1 MKRVATTNGQA
12 TYGAA
17 YRSYDYF
24 TAKHYAACID
34 ARGNGAHYGPQFA
47 TWHAALGL
55 EFERALLAV
64 DPAIEAL
71 PYWDASETSPSV
83 FGRTYFGSAPG
94 AGEEHDLVDGP
105 FASWRVPRHKS
116 LADYAPSTSTF
127 SASTAVAGNAAGYLR
142 HPDSTISAGGV
153 VRFGGGYVL
162 ERDAFWRCV
171 EEPTTFLEWNMCVDL
186 GFAPDGSDLGDSTHR
201 GAHTGV
207 GGFEDP
213 RYLNNDGDFHDTF
226 AGPND
231 PIFFFHHANVER
243 SRHWWTW
250 TRAHDADDYWAY
262 PLLDPDATVGTD
274 AFTGRRA
281 PGQLLNDTL
290 SDSWGFSMD
299 DLGFEPRA
307 GETPDTLV
315 TNARLLC
322 ELAPGA
328 APYAYEDLVQCR
340 ESSGDACAVAA
351 PAERCPTMGPSFGEH
366 HTVDGRFDAVAV
378 VDVDNDGDPDVVT
391 AEGDWLRIHENVAGQ
406 LVARDVVTTKYARPV
421 ALGAGAEDIVVG
433 YEAGAVVVHALDG
446 ERIMTVDVDVASG
459 AVVVRAADIDGD
471 GVLDV
476 VSAAA
481 EDDTVA
487 VYRAS
492 KGFSKRLAASDAV
505 GVTDVVVLDV
515 DGDGDLDLLP
525 TLPCSGTVVVLESMP
540 RNREDDVWIG
550 DDWLEYQRT
559 VLRRRGRGQRAVAV
573 VGDDIVVAYRTVY
586 VHGGEAGK
594 RADAEVSTV
603 DGGVL
608 YDTDDMRY
616 DALLGADLNG
626 RGAEDVVARGN
637 DAFERDDQA
646 GLYWFDGAGLVVRR
660 RKVYTGAVL
669 AFAAQRNNDKVGLT
683 LFTERVEKY
692 VAPAKGN
699 RHVLRV
705 VRDMWLLGLASMP
718 ASPRLPVRNGCAGR
732 PDPTAPAEQLQPRSL
747 QCGSEAAVQRRK
759 VALLQTKYAKH
770 P

>member
-1 MKRVATTNGQA
+1 MG
-12 TYGAA
+12 
-17 YRSYDYF
+17 
-24 TAKHYAACID
+24 I
-34 ARGNGAHYGPQFA
+34 
-47 TWHAALGL
+47 
-55 EFERALLAV
+55 
-64 DPAIEAL
+64 
-71 PYWDASETSPSV
+71 
-83 FGRTYFGSAPG
+83 
-94 AGEEHDLVDGP
+94 
-105 FASWRVPRHKS
+105 
-116 LADYAPSTSTF
+116 
-127 SASTAVAGNAAGYLR
+127 
-142 HPDSTISAGGV
+142 
-153 VRFGGGYVL
+153 
-162 ERDAFWRCV
+162 
-171 EEPTTFLEWNMCVDL
+171 
-186 GFAPDGSDLGDSTHR
+186 
-201 GAHTGV
+201 

-213 RYLNNDGDFHDTF
+213 AYFNGDGDFLDPFTSL
-226 AGPND
+226 ND
-231 PIFFFHHANVER
+231 PVFFFHHANVER

-262 PLLDPDATVGTD
+262 PLLDNDTTVGTD
-274 AFTGRRA
+274 VSTDRRV

-328 APYAYEDLVQCR
+328 APYAYEDLVRCR
-340 ESSGDACAVAA
+340 ESSGDACAVAE
-351 PAERCPTMGPSFGEH
+351 PAERCPTMGPSFGER

-378 VDVDNDGDPDVVT
+378 VDVDNDGDQDVVT
-391 AEGDWLRIHENVAGQ
+391 AEGDWLRIHENVAGR
-406 LVARDVVTTKYARPV
+406 LVARDVVTTKYASPV
-421 ALGAGAEDIVVG
+421 ALDAGEEEIVVG

-459 AVVVRAADIDGD
+459 AVVVRAEDIDGD

-476 VSAAA
+476 VSAAS

-492 KGFSKRLAASDAV
+492 NHFQKRLAASDAV

-525 TLPCSGTVVVLESMP
+525 TLPCSGTVVALESMP
-540 RNREDDVWIG
+540 RDREDDVWIG

-669 AFAAQRNNDKVGLT
+669 AFAAGDINGDGAADLV
-683 LFTERVEKY
+683 
-692 VAPAKGN
+692 VAPAAGGLT
-699 RHVLRV
+699 VLENGG
-705 VRDMWLLGLASMP
+705 DSGADADASVDG
-718 ASPRLPVRNGCAGR
+718 SRAGDR
-732 PDPTAPAEQLQPRSL
+732 GGEAIDDAGVA
-747 QCGSEAAVQRRK
+747 GVGAAAVAVLAAGAAFAHRRRRRPTL
-759 VALLQTKYAKH
+759 VADPPKAA
-770 P
+770 PGAASSESA